1 MAGFI
6 PKENLDN
13 FRRWQAESFDAPA
26 AKPAVET
33 PRETVPVAVEDVPA
47 DNLVANLGLPTAED
61 IERMHNEARAA
72 GFEEGRQA
80 GYAEGR
86 AAIQA
91 EAEHMASLAA
101 NFEQSLTALD
111 QNIADHVLALAVELA
126 GQVLRR
132 TLEADTDAL
141 LPVVR
146 EALAA
151 LPVHHGHV
159 ALHVHPGDAEAM
171 QHHFGPHFSQ
181 AGWHIVQDSQIQPGG
196 CYLKAGSSEVD
207 ATLATRW
214 KRVLEAIGIDTEQLP
229 D

>member
-13 FRRWQAESFDAPA
+13 FRRWQVESFDAPA
-26 AKPAVET
+26 AKPAAEA
-33 PRETVPVAVEDVPA
+33 PPEPA
-47 DNLVANLGLPTAED
+47 APSVDEMSAENYVGNLGLPTADD
-61 IERMHNEARAA
+61 IERMHNAARAA
-72 GFEEGRQA
+72 GYEEGRQD

-91 EAEHMASLAA
+91 EADRMTALAA
-101 NFEQSLTALD
+101 NFEQALTALD
-111 QNIADHVLALAVELA
+111 QNIADHVLALAIELA

-132 TLEADTDAL
+132 TLEADPDAL

-146 EALAA
+146 EALAS

-159 ALHVHPGDAEAM
+159 ALHVHPDDAEAM
-171 QHHFGPHFSQ
+171 QLHFGQHFSQ
-181 AGWHIVQDSQIQPGG
+181 AGWHVVPDTQIQPGG

-207 ATLATRW
+207 ATLSTRW
-214 KRVLEAIGIDTEQLP
+214 KRVLEAIGVDTDQLP